1 MIDDKNTKPNISKE
15 KIKKYVVYNRF
26 IKFYQK
32 SFEIIE
38 SYIRNNK
45 IITPPILAKEIGCS
59 LETARSHLK
68 KYLIEHNVD
77 IETLHKKKSD

>member
-1 MIDDKNTKPNISKE
+1 MIGNKNTKPNISKE

-77 IETLHKKKSD
+77 FETLHKKKSD